1 MLPKIKTSV
10 VTEVENRG
18 DEVARECTDV
28 RVREPELTVQCW
40 TAKVWLGAA
49 LLDARVQRRRGDV
62 AHLGRGAV
70 EHDVG
75 RDPAVVPLATLDV
88 VQGVDGG
95 VLPGGVEDVARH
107 VQLGTE
113 GGVVAGSLGVGAER
127 AAAEDLDA
135 PAVVDVVRHRLV
147 GVGRVT
153 AAVDGV
159 AARLLARRGAGA
171 RTVDVV
177 HVVAGGLTS
186 GAAAG
191 NQQRGEE
198 HRGTGQER
206 IAWTKRWPRRVLRG
220 SQCFDVAHLKKPS
233 F

>member
-1 MLPKIKTSV
+1 M

-28 RVREPELTVQCW
+28 RVREPELTVQCR

-49 LLDARVQRRRGDV
+49 LLDAGVQGWCGDV
-62 AHLGRGAV
+62 ADLGLRVV

-75 RDPAVVPLATLDV
+75 RNPAVVPLATLDV

-95 VLPGGVEDVARH
+95 VLPGVVEDVARH
-107 VQLGTE
+107 VQPDAE
-113 GGVVAGSLGVGAER
+113 GGVVAGALGVGAER

-135 PAVVDVVRHRLV
+135 RAVVDVVRHRLV
-147 GVGRVT
+147 GVGRVAT
-153 AAVDGV
+153 AVDGV
-159 AARLLARRGAGA
+159 AASLLARCGAGA

-177 HVVAGGLTS
+177 HVVAGGLTF

-191 NQQRGEE
+191 DQQRGEK
-198 HRGTGQER
+198 HRCAGEER
-206 IAWTKRWPRRVLRG
+206 IAWTKRRTRRVLRG
-220 SQCFDVAHLKKPS
+220 SPCLDVAHLKKPS